1 MKIKSRQSTIKPWS
15 ATRIMAREL
24 VLEMIEKVML
34 PPAQEE
40 GEVWSIPDQ
49 EKVDSLPVASIQ
61 ESIETFSVPVLGEKS
76 SNMKK
81 MAQQD
86 IRIMILQ
93 NKKKAELRKEEIRK
107 EQQVESDMVR
117 TAENMELALRREEEK
132 SSRLQRGRDQREA
145 LLEDIRKKT
154 EEAKQRMQ
162 RRLEQDL
169 VLKVEREIRL
179 QRAGRQQME
188 LLEKHHKMEWNKR
201 IRAGA
206 EPRR

>member
-1 MKIKSRQSTIKPWS
+1 
-15 ATRIMAREL
+15 
-24 VLEMIEKVML
+24 
-34 PPAQEE
+34 
-40 GEVWSIPDQ
+40 
-49 EKVDSLPVASIQ
+49 
-61 ESIETFSVPVLGEKS
+61 
-76 SNMKK
+76 
-81 MAQQD
+81 
-86 IRIMILQ
+86 
-93 NKKKAELRKEEIRK
+93 
-107 EQQVESDMVR
+107 MVR